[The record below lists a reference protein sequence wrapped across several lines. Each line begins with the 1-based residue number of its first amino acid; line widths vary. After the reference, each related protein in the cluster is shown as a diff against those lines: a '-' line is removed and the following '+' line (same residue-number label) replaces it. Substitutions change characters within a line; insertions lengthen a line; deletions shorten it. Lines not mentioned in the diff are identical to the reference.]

1 MSSVTFGGG
10 ATLSAQ
16 VGYALGFQQFNS
28 TEFFRCTVFGGGQY
42 GGLCPELYATDANG
56 EPTRAARLKQAA
68 GDDLEIAP
76 WIETADFFR
85 LRSVSLRLEIPAA
98 WLGRIRASGGSFT
111 LAGENLLLFTN
122 YSGADPE
129 VNFAGGDLTLRAEF
143 FTLPPAKRL
152 TGRLSLSF

>member
-1 MSSVTFGGG
+1 MSSVTFAGW

-16 VGYALGFQQFNS
+16 MGYALGFQQFNS
-28 TEFFRCTVFGGGQY
+28 TQFFRCTAFGGGQY
-42 GGLCPELYATDANG
+42 GGLCPELYATEANG
-56 EPTRAARLKQAA
+56 EPTAAARLKQAA
-68 GDDLEIAP
+68 GDDLELAP
-76 WIETADFFR
+76 WSEAADFVR
-85 LRSVSLRLEIPAA
+85 QLSVSLRLENPSG
-98 WLGRIRASGGSFT
+98 WHGRIRARGGSFT

-122 YSGADPE
+122 YTGADPE